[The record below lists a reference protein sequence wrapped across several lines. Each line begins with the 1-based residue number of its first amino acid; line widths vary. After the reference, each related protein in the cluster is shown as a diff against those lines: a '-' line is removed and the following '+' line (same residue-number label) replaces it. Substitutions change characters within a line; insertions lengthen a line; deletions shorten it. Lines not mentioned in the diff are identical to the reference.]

1 MDRNAEWL
9 NLHHLQCFWLVAR
22 KGGLAAAGE
31 ALHVTPSTVWAQLK
45 AVEERLGVRLL
56 EKRGRRLALTEQGER
71 VARVA
76 DELFAL
82 GQEVLAV
89 VRGEET
95 QKTAARIGV
104 VTSVPR
110 FVSSRLL
117 APVLKAGLRLRL
129 THGMADELSAQLSA
143 RRLDAVLTDEVYHR
157 TAELRAT
164 VTPVGSSKL
173 AFFCRPELHA
183 ALSPRYPR
191 SLEGAPF
198 LLPPLGT
205 SHRASVD
212 DALEQL
218 KVQPRVV
225 AEVDDS
231 ALIKALAAEGRGVLA
246 APELVRSEL
255 ETYFGLRELSPLN
268 VTVTYQ
274 VLTLDPR
281 ARHPAVK
288 AMLEAA
294 RPGVSGGSV

>member
-1 MDRNAEWL
+1 MDRNVEWL

-31 ALHVTPSTVWAQLK
+31 ALNVTPSTVWAQLK
-45 AVEERLGVRLL
+45 AIEERLGVRLL
-56 EKRGRRLALTEQGER
+56 EKRGRRLALTDQGER

-117 APVLKAGLRLRL
+117 QPVLQAGLRIRL
-129 THGMADELSAQLSA
+129 THGPADELLTQLSTK
-143 RRLDAVLTDEVYHR
+143 RLDAVVTDEAYHR
-157 TAELRAT
+157 TADVRAT
-164 VTPVGSSKL
+164 ATQVGASKL
-173 AFFCRPELHA
+173 ALFCGPELHE
-183 ALSPRYPR
+183 ALSPRFPR

-212 DALEQL
+212 EALERM

-231 ALIKALAAEGRGVLA
+231 ALLKALAAQGRGVMA
-246 APELVRSEL
+246 APELVRGEL
-255 ETYFGLRELSPLN
+255 ETFFGLRELAPLSAS
-268 VTVTYQ
+268 VTYQ

-281 ARHPAVK
+281 VRHPAVTT
-288 AMLEAA
+288 LLDAA
-294 RPGVSGGSV
+294 AQQGQ